1 MWKERINKLNF
12 LVLCLLACFP
22 VINTKVTVVLI
33 ISFTAI
39 SALSGFVWGIKSIE
53 RKQVKE
59 LVLLLIPFGLIFFR
73 TYITDR
79 SDNAL
84 FYLEVSMSL
93 LAFPAAFFLSPA
105 TYTQKQKDVL
115 SLMFVLSTAAIILFG
130 EIQAALQLAA
140 DCGPGKFWPNRAAVF
155 SDPAFTYHFRT
166 IFEEQTSIHPTYAS
180 IFLGISIILILDY
193 FLKSFHQ
200 RAIRSNAF
208 ILTVIILFIFLQSL
222 LASRTPFIA
231 TMFCSV
237 VLIFIYLKRKIF
249 ALYVLGGLIILSVLL
264 IFMVPSFSSRFR
276 EISVSNTSVPSTTNE
291 NSFNIRV
298 GIYQCSR
305 DVISENWIWG
315 VGPGNVQDK
324 LNDCYADISKEVYDQ
339 KNYNT
344 HNQFMDYW
352 AGLGILG
359 PVSLIIILLYTSIR
373 NYRIKNPLALCI
385 SLLFIIAMMTE
396 NLLSRQ
402 NGIVCFA
409 YFTSLYFFSP
419 RRTF

>member
-1 MWKERINKLNF
+1 
-12 LVLCLLACFP
+12 
-22 VINTKVTVVLI
+22 
-33 ISFTAI
+33 
-39 SALSGFVWGIKSIE
+39 
-53 RKQVKE
+53 
-59 LVLLLIPFGLIFFR
+59 
-73 TYITDR
+73 
-79 SDNAL
+79 
-84 FYLEVSMSL
+84 
-93 LAFPAAFFLSPA
+93 
-105 TYTQKQKDVL
+105 
-115 SLMFVLSTAAIILFG
+115 MFILSTAAIILFG

-166 IFEEQTSIHPTYAS
+166 KFEEHTSLHPTYAS
-180 IFLGISIILILDY
+180 IFLGISILLILDY
-193 FLKSFHQ
+193 FLKSFNQ
-200 RAIRSNAF
+200 KAIRSRAL
-208 ILTVIILFIFLQSL
+208 ILAVIILFVFLQSL

-231 TMFCSV
+231 TMLCSV
-237 VLIFIYLKRKIF
+237 VLIFIYLKRKIY
-249 ALYVLGGLIILSVLL
+249 ALYVLGALIVLSVLL
-264 IFMVPSFSSRFR
+264 TFMIPSFSSRFR
-276 EISVSNTSVPSTTNE
+276 EISFSNTSVPSATNE

-305 DVISENWIWG
+305 DIISENWLWG

-324 LNDCYADISKEVYDQ
+324 LNDCYSGISKEVYDQ

-419 RRTF
+419 RKGE